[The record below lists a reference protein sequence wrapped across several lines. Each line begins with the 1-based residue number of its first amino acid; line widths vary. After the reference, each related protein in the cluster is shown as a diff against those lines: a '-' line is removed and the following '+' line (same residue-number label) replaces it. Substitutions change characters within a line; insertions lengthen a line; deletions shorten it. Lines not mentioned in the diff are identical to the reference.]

1 MAAAKRRGVAG
12 TGFVH
17 FQGSQILPLA
27 LAMPKVAELG
37 LGTSNKER
45 HPIGIYTQSEM
56 LPIRTGHL
64 FEST

>member
-37 LGTSNKER
+37 LGTSMPKN
-45 HPIGIYTQSEM
+45 GTQ
-56 LPIRTGHL
+56 
-64 FEST
+64 